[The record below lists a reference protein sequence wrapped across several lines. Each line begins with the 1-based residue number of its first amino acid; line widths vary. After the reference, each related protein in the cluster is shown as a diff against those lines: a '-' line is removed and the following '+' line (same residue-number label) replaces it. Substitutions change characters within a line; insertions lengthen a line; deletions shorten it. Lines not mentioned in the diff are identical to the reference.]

1 MTNLTS
7 KKLEFEDPS
16 EALEYYF
23 EQGWTDG
30 LPVVVPTP
38 EKVNEFLEYSGL
50 HPSKIIGVEPVKG
63 RVLTA
68 EKIAIN
74 AVMAGCKPQYFS
86 VVVAAISAIT
96 ESQYNLHGISV
107 STFGA
112 ATLTVVGGPI
122 VKELGLNSGVGV
134 FGPGN
139 RANSTIGRA
148 IRLVISNV
156 SGAVPGELD
165 KGTLAHGG
173 KYSWCIAEDSEIN
186 PWNSLDTE
194 RGIEPGT
201 NSVTV
206 FAAAAPNQ
214 ANNHSGDHPENIL
227 TSIADAMLSAGP
239 NQAEIIITLCPEHI
253 GHIRDHGWSK
263 QQVKEF
269 LHSNSHRKS
278 SEWVAVGFNP
288 GDADGHGISGADDAS
303 KNTDEPVNVTQNPD
317 SITIITAGGAAGGFS
332 AVIPLWGAGNQSKS
346 ITKSF

>member
-7 KKLEFEDPS
+7 QTLEFEDHS

-30 LPVVVPTP
+30 LPIVVPTAK
-38 EKVNEFLEYSGL
+38 KVSEFLEHSSL
-50 HPSKIIGVEPVKG
+50 QASEIIGVEPVKG

-68 EKIAIN
+68 EKTAIN
-74 AVMAGCKPQYFS
+74 AVMAGCKPQYLP

-107 STFGA
+107 STYGA

-122 VKELGLNSGVGV
+122 VKELELNSGVGV

-165 KGTLAHGG
+165 KGTLSHGG
-173 KYSWCIAEDSEIN
+173 KYSWCIAEDLEIN
-186 PWNSLDTE
+186 TWNSLGID
-194 RGIEPGT
+194 RGIKPHG

-206 FAAAAPNQ
+206 FAAGAPIQ
-214 ANNHSGDHPENIL
+214 TNNHSGNNPENIL
-227 TSIADAMLSAGP
+227 SSIADTMLHAGP
-239 NQAEIIITLCPEHI
+239 NQAEIIITLCPEHV
-253 GHIRDHGWSK
+253 GHISDHGWSK
-263 QQVKEF
+263 QQVREF
-269 LHSNSHRKS
+269 LHSHANRTS
-278 SEWVAVGFNP
+278 SEWAEAGFIPSFTGNTNER
-288 GDADGHGISGADDAS
+288 IS
-303 KNTDEPVNVTQNPD
+303 VTQNPN
-317 SITIITAGGAAGGFS
+317 SITILTAGGAAGGFS
-332 AVIPLWGAGNQSKS
+332 AVIPLWGAGLQSKS
-346 ITKSF
+346 TTKPF

>member
-1 MTNLTS
+1 MFMTNLTS
-7 KKLEFEDPS
+7 KKLEFEDHS

-30 LPVVVPTP
+30 LPIVVPTP
-38 EKVNEFLEYSGL
+38 EKVNEFLEHSSL
-50 HPSKIIGVEPVKG
+50 HASEIIGLEPVKG

-74 AVMAGCKPQYFS
+74 AVMAGCKPQYFP

-107 STFGA
+107 STYGA

-186 PWNSLDTE
+186 PWDSLDID
-194 RGIEPGT
+194 RGVKPHT

-214 ANNHSGDHPENIL
+214 ANNHSGDNPEDIL
-227 TSIADAMLSAGP
+227 MSIADAMLSAGP
-239 NQAEIIITLCPEHI
+239 NQTEIIITLCPEHI
-253 GHIRDHGWSK
+253 GYISDHGWSK

-269 LHSNSHRKS
+269 LHSHSHKTS
-278 SEWVAVGFNP
+278 SQWAEAGFIP
-288 GDADGHGISGADDAS
+288 SVPR
-303 KNTDEPVNVTQNPD
+303 NTDQRISVTQSPD
-317 SITIITAGGAAGGFS
+317 SITILTAGGAAGGFS
-332 AVIPLWGAGNQSKS
+332 AVIPLWGAGLQSKS
-346 ITKSF
+346 TTKSF